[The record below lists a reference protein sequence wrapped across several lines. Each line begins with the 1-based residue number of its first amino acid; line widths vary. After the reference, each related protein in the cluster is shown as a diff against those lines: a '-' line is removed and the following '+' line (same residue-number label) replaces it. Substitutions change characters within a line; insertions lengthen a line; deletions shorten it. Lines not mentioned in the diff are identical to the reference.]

1 MKIFTYRVNNKRLLL
16 LFLALL
22 ISFFVL
28 LDFLSANA
36 KVSANIYTDNVSRVE
51 FIKSLGL
58 DPKEEVFSEKE
69 IVIPKKFSD
78 VFLNYN
84 EIQKSAGYDLEDYSG
99 FSAKVYTYFLPN
111 FRNETAYVNLIIV
124 DGKIVGGDISSA
136 ELNGFMLPLWKL
148 E

>member
-1 MKIFTYRVNNKRLLL
+1 MKIFTYKVNNKRLLL

-22 ISFFVL
+22 VSFFVL

-69 IVIPKKFSD
+69 IVIPKNFSD

-111 FRNETAYVNLIIV
+111 FRNEAAYVN
-124 DGKIVGGDISSA
+124 
-136 ELNGFMLPLWKL
+136 
-148 E
+148 

>member
-28 LDFLSANA
+28 LDFLSAKA

-69 IVIPKKFSD
+69 IVIPKNFSD

-99 FSAKVYTYFLPN
+99 FSAKVYKYFLPN

-136 ELNGFMLPLWKL
+136 ELNGFMLPLRKL